1 MKSKLF
7 AIIAL
12 IIFVSGPFALS
23 QTADQVLKQ
32 HFEVIGQ
39 EKVLKMKTATMTG
52 RILQGGQEF
61 TFTMYQQ
68 RPMNF
73 RMDITVQGQ
82 NITQAFDGENGWM
95 VNPMMG
101 TTDPQDMTPD
111 MVKEMKKQA
120 DMDGQLWDYKSK
132 GSTLEYLG
140 KEDMEGSAV
149 HKLKLTDK
157 EGDITNYFLDAE
169 TYILLKTISVNLVQG
184 VEVESE
190 QSYGNYQLI
199 DGMAIPFSIST
210 GSNGQVMGEI
220 ALDNVEFNKDIE
232 DGFFKKPVK

>member
-1 MKSKLF
+1 M
-7 AIIAL
+7 
-12 IIFVSGPFALS
+12 S
-23 QTADQVLKQ
+23 QTADEILKQ

-39 EKVLKMKTATMTG
+39 DQVAKMKSATMTG
-52 RILQGGQEF
+52 KILQGGQEF
-61 TFTMYQQ
+61 SFTMYQQ

-82 NITQAFDGENGWM
+82 KITQAFDGENGWM

-120 DMDGQLWDYKSK
+120 DMDGQLWNYQSK

-140 KEDMEGSAV
+140 QEEMEGSSV

-157 EGDITNYFLDAE
+157 DGDITNFFLDAE
-169 TYILLKTISVNLVQG
+169 TFILLKTTSVNTVQG

-210 GSNGQVMGEI
+210 GTNGQVMGEI
-220 ALDNVEFNKDIE
+220 AIDEVKFNTEFEKD
-232 DGFFKKPVK
+232 FFSKPTK

>member
-1 MKSKLF
+1 MKSKSIV
-7 AIIAL
+7 IITL
-12 IIFVSGPFALS
+12 LS
-23 QTADQVLKQ
+23 LVMAPLAFSQSADDILKQ

-39 EKVLKMKTATMTG
+39 EQVLKVKSAMMTG
-52 RILQGGQEF
+52 RIIQGGQEF
-61 TFTMYQQ
+61 AFTMYQQ

-82 NITQAFDGENGWM
+82 KIIQAFDGENGWM

-120 DMDGQLWDYKSK
+120 DMDGQLWDYKGK

-140 KEDMEGSAV
+140 TEDMEGSKV

-157 EGDITNYFLDAE
+157 EGDITYFFLDAE
-169 TYILLKTISVNLVQG
+169 TYILLKTSSINQVQG

-220 ALDNVEFNKDIE
+220 ALDKVEFNPQME
-232 DGFFKKPVK
+232 EGFFAKPMK